1 MSSLFSPT
9 ESGRR
14 EKYKCLIIIGL
25 KMLEA
30 LKNVLRFIN
39 RCFICYAMFKKIL
52 VATDGSPASD
62 RAVETVLK
70 MKLQNPEIEVSILHV
85 SESPSKT
92 VMEPSIEQSSKLIVL
107 PDSTRIS
114 LIREKDEILE
124 RARMMAEEMG
134 VKARLLSRVGD
145 PASVIVE
152 EAEKGNYDLVV
163 VGGEGLGKSGRFLG
177 SVASRVVNRFRG
189 SVLVIR

>member
-1 MSSLFSPT
+1 
-9 ESGRR
+9 
-14 EKYKCLIIIGL
+14 
-25 KMLEA
+25 
-30 LKNVLRFIN
+30 
-39 RCFICYAMFKKIL
+39 MFKKIL

-163 VGGEGLGKSGRFLG
+163 VGGEGLGKSGRILG